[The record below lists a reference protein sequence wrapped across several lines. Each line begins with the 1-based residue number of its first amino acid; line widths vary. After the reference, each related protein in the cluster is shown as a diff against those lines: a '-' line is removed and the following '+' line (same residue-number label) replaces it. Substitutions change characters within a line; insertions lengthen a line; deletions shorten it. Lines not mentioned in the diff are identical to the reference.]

1 MADLKKEQNGNKREN
16 ENISVYENKGIMLK
30 SLAAS
35 LITAFSAYTKIPM
48 PYIEWREQNQRYA
61 LCFFPLAGA
70 MLGVLFYLVHW
81 LCTFFG
87 VKEPLA
93 AAVLTVLPLAFTG
106 GIHMDGFC
114 DTSDALSSW
123 ADKEKKLEIMKD
135 SRSGAFAVI
144 SACAY
149 FILYYGAVSGISSVQ
164 SALVG
169 AGFVMSRA
177 MSAFSIAVLKP
188 AKNRGMVSS
197 MKKYSEK
204 RALTITSAAIF
215 AAAVVFAAYIVPLA
229 GAVYGLLGAAM
240 VYIYKYIVYKNFG
253 GITGDTSGFLLQTAE
268 LIFLIAATVIV

>member
-1 MADLKKEQNGNKREN
+1 MTDFKKQQNGGKDKHEDIDVCESR
-16 ENISVYENKGIMLK
+16 GITLK
-30 SLAAS
+30 SLATS
-35 LITAFSAYTKIPM
+35 MITAFSAYTKIPM
-48 PYIEWREQNQRYA
+48 PYIEWRGQNQRYA

-70 MLGVLFYLVHW
+70 VLGVLFYLARW
-81 LCTFFG
+81 LCVLFG
-87 VKEPLA
+87 VKASLS
-93 AAVLTVLPLAFTG
+93 AAVLTALPVAFTG

-114 DTSDALSSW
+114 DVSDALSSW
-123 ADKEKKLEIMKD
+123 ADREKKLEIMKD

-144 SACAY
+144 SACIY
-149 FILYYGAVSGISSVQ
+149 FILYYGAVSGISGAQ
-164 SALVG
+164 AALAG

-188 AKNRGMVSS
+188 AKNSGMVSS
-197 MKKYSEK
+197 MKRYSEK

-215 AAAVVFAAYIVPLA
+215 AAAVIFAAYIAPLA
-229 GAVYGLLGAAM
+229 GAVYGLLGATM